1 MMHSAFGVGA
11 HLDQFSA
18 PSAVH
23 DNGFGHLLARLLLR
37 RDLGACAVGFGLLD
51 LKLHV
56 TALSQWSAF
65 AGVPSGRNLHQLRFG
80 FESPRHMRVD
90 LGTKTLRICT

>member
-1 MMHSAFGVGA
+1 
-11 HLDQFSA
+11 
-18 PSAVH
+18 VH
-23 DNGFGHLLARLLLR
+23 TLTSSP
-37 RDLGACAVGFGLLD
+37 LGACAVGFGLLD

-80 FESPRHMRVD
+80 FECLRHMRVD
-90 LGTKTLRICT
+90 LGSETLRVGALCGINSQAIETLKQLNETR